1 MGKSHMTGLSVPYME
16 LITSAVSSI
25 QVGELELLDDGFVTS
40 PENKPIKIQ
49 LDDLTVEFQ
58 FNHEG
63 DQDPDFEV
71 ELHEK
76 YLTITLQNFRSG
88 IVMGGTTPRIGISE
102 PLEIGEFQGQRLYLS
117 FQVSST
123 VTDEEVVN
131 STLFYNF
138 YLGESLE
145 EESDDG

>member
-1 MGKSHMTGLSVPYME
+1 ME
-16 LITSAVSSI
+16 LTTSAVSSI
-25 QVGELELLDDGFVTS
+25 QVGELELLDDGFVTT
-40 PENKPIKIQ
+40 PENKSVEIQ

-58 FNHEG
+58 FNYEG
-63 DQDPDFEV
+63 DKDPDFEF
-71 ELHEK
+71 EAREK
-76 YLTITLQNFRSG
+76 SLTIILQDFRSG

-102 PLEIGEFQGQRLYLS
+102 PLEIGEYQDQRLYLS

-123 VTDEEVVN
+123 VADDEVVN

-145 EESDDG
+145 GESDDGE